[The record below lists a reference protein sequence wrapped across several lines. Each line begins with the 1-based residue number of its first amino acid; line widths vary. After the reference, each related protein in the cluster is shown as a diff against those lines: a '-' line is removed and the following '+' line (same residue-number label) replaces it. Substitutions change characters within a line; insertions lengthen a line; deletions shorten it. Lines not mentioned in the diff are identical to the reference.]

1 MMRVSAALFVVG
13 IRVAPFALQLLPIHN
28 LWHSDVRQNL
38 FSHIY
43 TNISLFLLW
52 YGGTY
57 TIKYGWWW
65 YGGTVTIKYG
75 WWWYG
80 TVTIKYG
87 WWYTTNA
94 KVSAMVSWY
103 GRYSRYHTNQ
113 T

>member
-65 YGGTVTIKYG
+65 YGTDTF
-75 WWWYG
+75 
-80 TVTIKYG
+80 KYG